1 MERSDK
7 NIDGGKPFDWG
18 RTSADYARYRDIYPQ
33 KFYDRIIGRDLCV
46 AGQSVL
52 DVGTGTGVLP
62 RNLYRYGAKWIGT
75 DVSENQIAQARLL
88 SEGMVIDYRTAPAEE
103 LDMWEREH
111 KKLLAETA
119 PEEFTILHYGALAEL
134 KKKEAK

>member
-18 RTSADYARYRDIYPQ
+18 RTSSDYARYRDIYPQ
-33 KFYDRIIGRDLCV
+33 EFYDRIIGRDLCV

-75 DVSENQIAQARLL
+75 DVSENQIA
-88 SEGMVIDYRTAPAEE
+88 
-103 LDMWEREH
+103 
-111 KKLLAETA
+111 
-119 PEEFTILHYGALAEL
+119 
-134 KKKEAK
+134 

>member
-33 KFYDRIIGRDLCV
+33 KFYDRIIARDLCV
-46 AGQSVL
+46 TGQSVL

-88 SEGMVIDYRTAPAEE
+88 SEGMAIDYRTAPAEE
-103 LDMWEREH
+103 INMWEREH
-111 KKLLAETA
+111 KKLLA
-119 PEEFTILHYGALAEL
+119 
-134 KKKEAK
+134 

>member
-1 MERSDK
+1 MTGEE
-7 NIDGGKPFDWG
+7 P
-18 RTSADYARYRDIYPQ
+18 PQ
-33 KFYDRIIGRDLCV
+33 TMPDTGISTLRNFMTGLSHGTCV

-88 SEGMVIDYRTAPAEE
+88 SEGMAIDYRTAPAEE
-103 LDMWEREH
+103 LDMWEQEH